1 MALLGNYLSIKDD
14 VCVEWVVLGLG
25 GVGVE
30 MVHVG
35 VGEKNILKICMGKQ
49 MFGWVKWWL

>member
-35 VGEKNILKICMGKQ
+35 VGEKNISIWLENLYGETNVWMG
-49 MFGWVKWWL
+49 